1 MKNKVIEVSNLN
13 FKINDNHILKNID
26 LNVDEGEFI
35 GLIGPNGA
43 GKTTLLKSLNGIN
56 KCDGTINLHGKNIET
71 LNDKEIALKV
81 GLMHQNTTVTF
92 PFPAE
97 EIVLMGRY
105 PHLKRTQSVSSK
117 DRDIAKKHMEF
128 TDTYKLKH
136 KPINQMSGGERQ
148 RVLFAKVLTQ
158 ETDIILLDEPTAS
171 LDITH
176 EEQIF
181 KFSKE
186 LSQKGKT
193 VIAAVHDLKIAAKYC
208 TRLVLMSEGRI
219 SSIGTPQEVLTADN
233 LKEAYKV
240 NAVVYDNPFSNLI
253 DFYIYEKKQDK
264 KKIHIIC
271 GGGSGSKIIHYL
283 FNEGYNLSCG
293 ILGYGDTDLITSEIM
308 GIRTIKNKPFNDI
321 SKDIIDDNIQS
332 IRNSDVTI
340 LTNIYIG
347 NQNID
352 NLKMAKYSKNLII
365 IEDTTIGDRD
375 FTDGEGKKIY
385 EELKSKARVITSNE
399 ISKIKI

>member
-13 FKINDNHILKNID
+13 FRINDNPILKNINLD
-26 LNVDEGEFI
+26 VYAGEFI

-56 KCDGTINLHGKNIET
+56 KCEGNIKLQET
-71 LNDKEIALKV
+71 DIEELKDKEIALKIA
-81 GLMHQNTTVTF
+81 LMHQNTTVTF

-105 PHLKRTQSVSSK
+105 PHLKRTQSMSSK
-117 DRDIAKKHMEF
+117 DRGIAKKHMEF

-181 KFSKE
+181 KYSKE
-186 LSQKGKT
+186 LSLKGKT
-193 VIAAVHDLKIAAKYC
+193 IIAAVHDLKIAAKYC
-208 TRLVLMSEGRI
+208 TKLVLMSEGRI
-219 SSIGTPQEVLTADN
+219 RAVGMPQDVLTSDN

-253 DFYIYEKKQDK
+253 DFYIYEKKEEHK
-264 KKIHIIC
+264 KVHLIC
-271 GGGSGSKIIHYL
+271 GGGSGGKIMHYL
-283 FNEGYNLSCG
+283 FNAGYKLSCG
-293 ILGYGDTDLITSEIM
+293 ILGYGDTDLITAEIM
-308 GIRTIKNKPFNDI
+308 GIKAVKNKPFNDV
-321 SKDIIDDNIQS
+321 SKDIIDENIEY
-332 IRNSDVTI
+332 IRDSDITI
-340 LTNIYIG
+340 ITNIYIG

-352 NLKMAKYSKNLII
+352 NLRMAKYSENLII
-365 IEDTTIGDRD
+365 IEDTSIEDRD

-385 EELKSKARVITSNE
+385 EELKKKARVIRSNE
-399 ISKIKI
+399 ISNI